1 MTKFE
6 KNIEADITSFWE
18 TMLDDEKPEIS
29 IGSIDIYEINKL
41 FILFY
46 GYSPIKEEIE
56 SAYGMVKNT
65 NKTLQDAVDMA
76 LAIEFNN

>member
-1 MTKFE
+1 MDKVI
-6 KNIEADITSFWE
+6 KFWE
-18 TMLDDEKPEIS
+18 TMLEDETPEIS

-41 FILFY
+41 FILFN